1 MNDHDQAVLDESV
14 SAPDPLGSEPLLV
27 RRALRRA
34 WEAANDAA
42 QAASEGN
49 IADARSLL
57 AEAGRELDVAEG
69 ER

>member
-14 SAPDPLGSEPLLV
+14 SAPDPLDSEPLFV

-42 QAASEGN
+42 VATSEGN
-49 IADARSLL
+49 IAAARDLL
-57 AEAGRELDVAEG
+57 AEAARELDVAEG